1 MCAGHPDLH
10 AICTRVLDCARTR
23 PCARPHLHPCL
34 RACPRLRPRPSL
46 AHTNVHVRTMPA
58 PTTMQAMGAR
68 TTHTTGIAHP
78 CVHCTCAHKLVASM
92 DMCVCVCVCVCTKPD
107 MWLDM
112 CQYMPGSTRSTST
125 CYSHPGLPAGRVS
138 MRMVG
143 YEWLYTCCIRRRTHV
158 YAQVCMHVAVPLCR
172 CACVSACEPARLPAS
187 ISSKAVPAQVSAL
200 CK

>member
-46 AHTNVHVRTMPA
+46 AHTNVHVHTMPA

-92 DMCVCVCVCVCTKPD
+92 DMCVCVCVHETRHVVRYVSIYARFNPKYQYLLFSPRLTCWQGQHAYGWVRVAIHMLHTSPHTCLCTS
-107 MWLDM
+107 LHA
-112 CQYMPGSTRSTST
+112 CCCTFMP
-125 CYSHPGLPAGRVS
+125 
-138 MRMVG
+138 MR
-143 YEWLYTCCIRRRTHV
+143 LR
-158 YAQVCMHVAVPLCR
+158 VCMQA
-172 CACVSACEPARLPAS
+172 CALAC
-187 ISSKAVPAQVSAL
+187 IH
-200 CK
+200 